1 MKISKQ
7 QKLENRRKIIE
18 SAVDLVIE
26 KDLKSATMREISRH
40 AGIAD
45 ATIYNYFPTKEAIVY
60 GYYEDR
66 FDHLIDQIKAIDEF
80 HTFSFQ
86 EQLQTVFETKLELF
100 TADREFLQKTF
111 KMTFFTLSQHYARI
125 KPIKAKFVAI
135 MDDLFESAI
144 EVEEIPEQVFRELII
159 QFFWE
164 YYIGVVIYWLNDRSD
179 RFEETTVL
187 IDKTMDLACSSIK
200 AGIGNKI
207 FDIGIFLFKNHILG
221 RMELIKDHVDT
232 IHGIKKKFMEGR

>member
-1 MKISKQ
+1 M
-7 QKLENRRKIIE
+7 
-18 SAVDLVIE
+18 
-26 KDLKSATMREISRH
+26 
-40 AGIAD
+40 
-45 ATIYNYFPTKEAIVY
+45 
-60 GYYEDR
+60 
-66 FDHLIDQIKAIDEF
+66 
-80 HTFSFQ
+80 
-86 EQLQTVFETKLELF
+86 
-100 TADREFLQKTF
+100 QKTF